1 MSSRTFQ
8 YVGTRPI
15 RHDGVDKVTGRASYG
30 ADLAM
35 AGALHGAVVRSPHAH
50 ARIVS
55 IDTSEAEAT
64 PGVKA
69 VITGKDLPETRAK
82 LLLGEAAI
90 DLHDI
95 SENVMARRKT
105 LYHGHAVAAVAA
117 TSLAVARDAAA
128 RVKVVY
134 EKLEPVMSIDRA
146 IAPDAPILHD
156 DLVTKG
162 QPAGGASGPTN
173 IASRLELRR
182 GDIDKG
188 FAEAELVIEREFRTP
203 MVHQG
208 YIEPHACIAR
218 AGEDG
223 RAVVWCTTQ
232 GPFVVRDQ
240 CAAILGMDPAH
251 IKVIPSEIG
260 GGFGGKI
267 VVYLEPLAIALS
279 RKAQRPVKMVMSRD
293 EVFRATGPTSG
304 SKIRVKLGATRDGR
318 LVAAS
323 VSLWYEAGAY
333 RGSPAGAGAMCA
345 LAAYK
350 IPNFFVEA
358 YDIVLNKPKVAAYR
372 APGSP
377 MASFAV
383 ESVVDELARE
393 IGMDA
398 IELRLKNANE
408 EGDLAPYGP
417 AYGPIGLRQ
426 ILEAAQSHPHWKAR
440 LGPNQG
446 RGVAC
451 GFWFNAG
458 MNSSATVIL
467 NSDGSAAVVTG
478 NPDIGGTRAAQ
489 ALMVSEELG
498 IPVERVR
505 PGVGDTD
512 STGYT
517 DVTGGSRVCYATGMA
532 VIRAA
537 EDVRRQLRARAAT
550 VWNISPD
557 EADAVGWEGGRA
569 IPPVQNGANAGGPG
583 GPGGPGGADRQPL
596 TIDELAASMSRTG
609 GPIIG
614 RASLNAPMAGPG
626 FAAHICDLEVDRET
640 GRTSIVRYTAFQ
652 DVGKAVHPGYV
663 EGQMQGGVAQGI
675 GWALNE
681 EYIYDAEGVMENAGF
696 LDYRM
701 PVASDLPMIDTVIIE
716 VPNPLHPYGVRGVGE
731 VPIVPPLGAVAN
743 AMRDA
748 TGLRFTELPLSPPRV
763 LAALQSSGGPL
774 GTLGTSQTP
783 KVSVTGDTLTFATS
797 GSSGSGG

>member
-1 MSSRTFQ
+1 MSTRTFQ
-8 YVGTRPI
+8 YIGTRPV
-15 RHDGVDKVTGRASYG
+15 RHDGVDKVTGRANYG
-30 ADLAM
+30 ADFALAGM
-35 AGALHGAVVRSPHAH
+35 LHGTVLRSPHAH

-55 IDTSEAEAT
+55 IDTQEAEAT

-69 VITGKDLPETRAK
+69 VVTANDFPEATAK
-82 LLLGEAAI
+82 LLLGEAPI

-95 SENVMARRKT
+95 GDNVLARRKV

-117 TSLAVARDAAA
+117 TSLEIARNAAA
-128 RVKVVY
+128 KIKVVY

-146 IAPDAPILHD
+146 IGPGAPVLHD

-162 QPAGGASGPTN
+162 QPAGSSSGPTN
-173 IASRLELRR
+173 IASRLELKR
-182 GDIDKG
+182 GDVEKAFDG
-188 FAEAELVIEREFRTP
+188 ADVVIEREFHTP

-208 YIEPHACIAR
+208 YIEPHACVAR
-218 AGEDG
+218 VGEDG

-232 GPFVVRDQ
+232 GPFFVRDQ
-240 CAAILGMDPAH
+240 CAAILGMDSAH

-279 RKAQRPVKMVMSRD
+279 RKAERPVKMVMSRD

-304 SKIRVKLGATRDGR
+304 SKIRVKIGAMRDGR

-323 VSLWYEAGAY
+323 ISLWYEAGAY

-345 LAAYK
+345 LAAYR
-350 IPNFFVEA
+350 IPDFFVEA
-358 YDIVLNKPKVAAYR
+358 HDVVVNKPKVAAYR

-377 MASFAV
+377 MATFAV
-383 ESVVDELARE
+383 ESVVDDLARE

-408 EGDLAPYGP
+408 EGDPAPYGP
-417 AYGPIGLRQ
+417 TFGPIGLCQ
-426 ILEAAQSHPHWKAR
+426 ILEAARSHPHWLAP

-446 RGVAC
+446 RGIAC

-458 MNSSATVIL
+458 MNSSATVTL
-467 NSDGSAAVVTG
+467 GSDGSAAVVTG
-478 NPDIGGTRAAQ
+478 NPDIGGTRVAQ
-489 ALMVSEELG
+489 ALMVAEELG

-505 PGVGDTD
+505 PGVADTD
-512 STGYT
+512 TTGYT
-517 DVTGGSRVCYATGMA
+517 DLTGGSRVCYATGMA
-532 VIRAA
+532 VIQAA
-537 EDVRRQLRARAAT
+537 GDVRSQLRARAAMI
-550 VWNISPD
+550 WNLGPD
-557 EADAVGWEGGRA
+557 EADDVGWENGRA
-569 IPPVQNGANAGGPG
+569 IPPQRNGGRPANHE
-583 GPGGPGGADRQPL
+583 RQPL
-596 TIDELAASMSRTG
+596 TITELAASMARTG

-626 FAAHICDLEVDRET
+626 FAAHICDVEVDRET
-640 GRTSIVRYTAFQ
+640 GRTSIIRYTAFQ
-652 DVGKAVHPGYV
+652 DVGRAVHPSYV

-681 EYIYDAEGVMENAGF
+681 EYIYNADGVMENAGF

-701 PVASDLPMIDTVIIE
+701 PVASDLPMIDVVLIE
-716 VPNPLHPYGVRGVGE
+716 VANPLHPYGVRGVGE
-731 VPIVPPLGAVAN
+731 VPIVPPLAAVAN
-743 AMRDA
+743 AVRDA

-763 LAALQSSGGPL
+763 LAKL
-774 GTLGTSQTP
+774 G
-783 KVSVTGDTLTFATS
+783 
-797 GSSGSGG
+797 